1 MKRLLYLL
9 PLLVLVSFTGLETV
23 NNSTSVRITP
33 QSKLHI
39 KGTSNVTDFTC
50 QYNIKNLNKPI
61 RIHYVS
67 TADVIKFK
75 KSELILEN
83 SGFDCGGKGIN
94 RDFHDLLKSNT
105 YPEITLSLK
114 QIKLKP
120 DTKNIADATV
130 QIEIAGQKHTYH
142 METKFHKD
150 NGWHISG
157 VLKLNIKDFQLEAPK
172 KMLGLIVVSE
182 EIEINFKLVVEEC

>member
-9 PLLVLVSFTGLETV
+9 PLLVLVSFTKLETGT
-23 NNSTSVRITP
+23 NSTSVRITP

-50 QYNIKNLNKPI
+50 QYNIKNLNAPI
-61 RIHYVS
+61 RIHYES
-67 TADVIKFK
+67 ADNVIKFE

-94 RDFHDLLKSNT
+94 RDFQDLLKSDT

-114 QIKLKP
+114 QIKLNPNK
-120 DTKNIADATV
+120 KNTADASIE
-130 QIEIAGQKHTYH
+130 IEIAGQKHTYH
-142 METKFHKD
+142 MATKFHQN

-157 VLKLNIKDFQLEAPK
+157 LLKLNINDFDLEAPK